1 MPHSFV
7 LLLTVVLLGPSAAL
21 AGAAE
26 PAAWNQERVSALA
39 TELAIAVRGLR
50 NNARHHA
57 PLSTRVVGSGA
68 AWYRLL
74 DDLRRIERVT
84 AFLAAELQAGRGRD
98 ETQPVFEWIER
109 LRRRAEEEVRRM
121 DVPTAARNQM
131 AAARIVLQQ
140 LSIYYASEGVRPPER
155 SE

>member
-1 MPHSFV
+1 
-7 LLLTVVLLGPSAAL
+7 L

-26 PAAWNQERVSALA
+26 PAVWNQERVSALA
-39 TELAIAVRGLR
+39 TELAIAVKGLR
-50 NNARHHA
+50 NNARHRA
-57 PLSTRVVGSGA
+57 PLPTRVAGGEA
-68 AWYRLL
+68 ARYQLL

-84 AFLAAELQAGRGRD
+84 AFLAKELQAGRGRD

-109 LRRRAEEEVRRM
+109 LRRRAEVKVRRM
-121 DVPTAARNQM
+121 DVPTAARHQM

-140 LSIYYASEGVRPPER
+140 LSAYYASEGVRPPER

>member
-1 MPHSFV
+1 MPHFIV

-26 PAAWNQERVSALA
+26 PAVWNQERVSALA
-39 TELAIAVRGLR
+39 TELAIAVKGVRKS
-50 NNARHHA
+50 ARQHL
-57 PLSTRVVGSGA
+57 PLPTHIASGGA
-68 AWYRLL
+68 ARYRLL
-74 DDLRRIERVT
+74 NVLRAFERQT

-109 LRRRAEEEVRRM
+109 LRRRAEEDMRRL
-121 DVPTAARNQM
+121 DVPNPARDQI

-140 LSIYYASEGVRPPER
+140 LNTYYASEGVPPPER